1 MNNSKDSLDLT
12 KPPPDISNISDS
24 GNDWKIEEDHTPE
37 DADCGDKRRNYWK
50 YCFVAYRYQIFKSI
64 NGDSKSE
71 HEFCKEVMK
80 MLCARSTGDMAV
92 KLHRIRYNSKT
103 DCWRYVKFS
112 QCFVDNW
119 PELAQKGLTKI
130 YMNKRCLD
138 KVSAEKLA
146 LSLLP

>member
-1 MNNSKDSLDLT
+1 MNNSKDPLGLT

-24 GNDWKIEEDHTPE
+24 SNKWKIEEDHTPE
-37 DADCGDKRRNYWK
+37 DAKCEDKRRNYWK

-71 HEFCKEVMK
+71 HEFCKEVMN
-80 MLCARSTGDMAV
+80 MLDARSTGDMAV

-112 QCFVDNW
+112 QSFVDRW
-119 PELAQKGLTKI
+119 PKIALKELTKI
-130 YMNKRCLD
+130 HGD
-138 KVSAEKLA
+138 EKYA
-146 LSLLP
+146 KSLLP